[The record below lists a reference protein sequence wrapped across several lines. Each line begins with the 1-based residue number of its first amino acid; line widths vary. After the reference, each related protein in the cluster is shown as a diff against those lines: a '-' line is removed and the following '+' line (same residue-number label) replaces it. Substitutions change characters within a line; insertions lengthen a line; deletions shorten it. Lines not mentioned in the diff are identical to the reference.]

1 MAENKE
7 NEMVDVLDT
16 AQREASPSAPIESNT
31 DAGASAGAAPGVE
44 EAKGAAPAE
53 GTDPSAEDAEV
64 RKAMFSNLVPTT
76 GEGMKHNLDLLLD
89 VTVPLTVE
97 LGQTSMK
104 IEEVLKLSPGAVIEL
119 DTHADEPIELKVNG
133 KLIARG
139 EIVVVEDFFG
149 IRICEI
155 VTVADGPV

>member
-7 NEMVDVLDT
+7 NEMVDVLEEQQPEAEAEAGIT
-16 AQREASPSAPIESNT
+16 PGAEEAS
-31 DAGASAGAAPGVE
+31 GAAQ
-44 EAKGAAPAE
+44 AE
-53 GTDPSAEDAEV
+53 GTVESPEDAEV

-89 VTVPLTVE
+89 VTVPMTVE

-104 IEEVLKLSPGAVIEL
+104 IEEVLKLSPGTVIEL

-155 VTVADGPV
+155 VTVTDGPA

>member
-7 NEMVDVLDT
+7 NEMVDTLEE
-16 AQREASPSAPIESNT
+16 AQHAAEQAAPVE
-31 DAGASAGAAPGVE
+31 AGAAPGTE
-44 EAKGAAPAE
+44 EPLEDAPAE
-53 GTDPSAEDAEV
+53 GTDQSADDAEV
-64 RKAMFSNLVPTT
+64 RKAMFSNLIPTT
-76 GEGMKHNLDLLLD
+76 GEDMKHNLDLLLD
-89 VTVPLTVE
+89 VTVPMTVE

-119 DTHADEPIELKVNG
+119 NTHADEPIELKVNG

-149 IRICEI
+149 IRISEI
-155 VTVADGPV
+155 VTVADGLA